1 MNRERY
7 NDLLTQPKNLKSQD
21 LQGLNQLVETYP
33 YFQSAH
39 ALRLKVLKNT
49 AAIGYN
55 QALKLT
61 ASVTTDRD
69 VLFDYITSEDFLQQT
84 ISETVIGHQEHV
96 KAIDVELEHQEFL
109 PHESQSAKA
118 NSKAPFDFDQDEKHS
133 FEQWLKLTSAKV
145 IDRGMDYAEI
155 SSSPGDAKDEKILNK
170 WEKIDQFLAQK
181 TSLRPTD
188 NPSESNRAEA
198 FLQPREELMTET
210 LARVYTQQK
219 NYEKAIEAYKILIL
233 KYPEKSSFFAD
244 QIRDLKRL

>member
-7 NDLLTQPKNLKSQD
+7 NDLLTQPKSLKSQD

-84 ISETVIGHQEHV
+84 ISETVIGHQEHI
-96 KAIDVELEHQEFL
+96 KAIDVELEPQESL
-109 PHESQSAKA
+109 PHESQPADA
-118 NSKAPFDFDQDEKHS
+118 NSKAPFDFDQNEKHS

-145 IDRGMDYAEI
+145 IDRGMDSAEI
-155 SSSPGDAKDEKILNK
+155 SSSPGDAKDEKHMDK

>member
-7 NDLLTQPKNLKSQD
+7 NDLLTQPKNLNSQD

-96 KAIDVELEHQEFL
+96 KVIDVELEPQESL
-109 PHESQSAKA
+109 PHESQPADA
-118 NSKAPFDFDQDEKHS
+118 NSKAPFDFDQNEKHS

-145 IDRGMDYAEI
+145 IDRGMDSAEI
-155 SSSPGDAKDEKILNK
+155 SSSPGDAKDEKPMDK